1 MNNTMKNMINEELL
15 EMVTGGVI
23 AVPSVQDAPKT
34 KKGEETASVDY
45 NNPSWATS
53 GGACGGW

>member
-45 NNPSWATS
+45 NNPSGAT
-53 GGACGGW
+53 CGGW